1 MIESALLHHYESRQW
16 LSFKEPVAVLHA
28 RKPSQVMPVL
38 GEIEARVEAE
48 QLTAVG
54 FITYEAACGFDASLP
69 THSPAQSQLPLISFA
84 LFRSAQ
90 VAQPPVPR
98 ESGAHQLW
106 RFTESAADYRQAI
119 GRIRELIK
127 AGDVYQINHTT
138 RLQGVLNNPQQLFA
152 DVAAGAPFGAYLEGD
167 SHTIV
172 SASPECFFA
181 LDGNTLYSQPMKG
194 TAARE
199 QDPASDQAQR
209 DWLSASTK
217 NRAENLMITDMVR
230 NDLGRVAEP
239 GTVRT
244 SALFATERYPTV
256 WQMTSRVEASTSA
269 SVADIFAQLF
279 PAASI
284 TGAPKRAA
292 MGQIKALEKTPREI
306 YTGAIGMIAPG
317 RQVQFNVAIR
327 TAWVENRTGAGR
339 YGAGGGIVWD
349 SDAQEEHDELVSKT
363 QILSGVTASEE
374 FELFETMGW
383 TANDG
388 PSNLAAHFKRMSSSA
403 EYFGI
408 AFNAVDATQA
418 IEEATAACG
427 PPPAS
432 TLAATTYRLR
442 LSLSGRGMYAATL
455 QPRPPPI
462 RSGQKLAVAPSP
474 VWSEDPALVHKTN
487 QRQVYVQARQAVT
500 MVHGE
505 GVEPLLINERGE
517 VTETDIANVVYVL
530 DGQKYTP
537 PARCGLLPGVLRER
551 LLGGGD
557 VQERVL
563 LAKDLASVDKLYLI
577 NDLRGWREAWL
588 LGAKTA

>member
-1 MIESALLHHYESRQW
+1 M
-16 LSFKEPVAVLHA
+16 
-28 RKPSQVMPVL
+28 L

-84 LFRSAQ
+84 LFRSPQ

-239 GTVRT
+239 GTVKT

-374 FELFETMGW
+374 FELFETMAW

-388 PSNLAAHFKRMSSSA
+388 PSNLAAHLKRMSSSA

-408 AFNAVDATQA
+408 AFNVVDATQA
-418 IEEATAACG
+418 IEQATAACVQ
-427 PPPAS
+427 PPAS
-432 TLAATTYRLR
+432 TMAATTYRLR
-442 LSLSGRGMYAATL
+442 LSLSGGGMYAATL
-455 QPRPPPI
+455 QPGPPPTK
-462 RSGQKLAVAPSP
+462 SGQKLAVAPSP
-474 VWSEDPALVHKTN
+474 VCSKDPALAHKTN

-500 MVHGE
+500 MAHGE
-505 GVEPLLINERGE
+505 GVEPLLVNERGE

-551 LLGGGD
+551 LLGDGEL
-557 VQERVL
+557 QERVL

-577 NDLRGWREAWL
+577 NDLRGWREAQL